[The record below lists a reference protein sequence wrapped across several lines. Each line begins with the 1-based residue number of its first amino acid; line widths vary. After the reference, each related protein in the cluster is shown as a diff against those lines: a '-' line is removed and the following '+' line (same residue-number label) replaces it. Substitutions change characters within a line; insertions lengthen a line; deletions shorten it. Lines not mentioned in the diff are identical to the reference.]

1 MNIRKNIDYSEMY
14 IAIDK
19 AMAQKLPQMELYAAI
34 GKAVSARS
42 EKGAAV
48 AAAEYLSANY
58 PDARGFSPRNLRRM
72 RELYRTYE
80 ATPSVLA
87 LAMQVG
93 WTQNVIILEADL
105 TMEEL
110 QWYLKAVLQ
119 FGWTKLELLDK
130 IENRGHE
137 ELVLDNGQEICDNDK
152 NGDEEK
158 NENPI
163 MTAAK
168 CLLRRFRQRITVQR
182 CRGKPKR
189 GVVPWPIMWLPIFME
204 KRVAFMR
211 C

>member
-1 MNIRKNIDYSEMY
+1 MNIRKQIDYSEMY
-14 IAIDK
+14 TAIDK
-19 AMAQKLPQMELYAAI
+19 AMAQTLPQMELYAAI

-48 AAAEYLSANY
+48 AAAEYLNANY

-72 RELYRTYE
+72 RDFYRTYE
-80 ATPSVLA
+80 ADPTVLA
-87 LAMQVG
+87 LAMRVG
-93 WTQNVIILEADL
+93 WTQNVVILEADL
-105 TMEEL
+105 TMEER

-119 FGWTKLELLDK
+119 FGWSKLELIEK
-130 IENRGHE
+130 IENRSHE
-137 ELVLDNGQEICDNDK
+137 EIVLDNGQEICDNDK

-158 NENPI
+158 TDSPI
-163 MTAAK
+163 MTVVK
-168 CLLRRFRQRITVQR
+168 CLLRQFRQKNPLQR

-204 KRVAFMR
+204 KRIAFMR

>member
-19 AMAQKLPQMELYAAI
+19 AMEQNLPQMELYAAI

-48 AAAEYLSANY
+48 AAAEYLNARY

-72 RELYRTYE
+72 REFYRAYE
-80 ATPSVLA
+80 AAPSVLA

-93 WTQNVIILEADL
+93 WTQNVTILEAGL
-105 TMEEL
+105 TMEER

-119 FGWTKLELLDK
+119 FVWTKLELLNK
-130 IENRGHE
+130 IENRAHE

-158 NENPI
+158 NESPI
-163 MTAAK
+163 MTAVK
-168 CLLRRFRQRITVQR
+168 CLHRRFRQRIPVQR

-204 KRVAFMR
+204 KRIAFMR

>member
-14 IAIDK
+14 ISIDK
-19 AMAQKLPQMELYAAI
+19 AMKQNLPQMELYAAI
-34 GKAVSARS
+34 GKAVGARS

-72 RELYRTYE
+72 REFYHVYE
-80 ATPSVLA
+80 AAPSVLA

-105 TMEEL
+105 TVEERH
-110 QWYLKAVLQ
+110 WYLKAVLR
-119 FGWTKLELLDK
+119 FGWSKLELIDK
-130 IENRGHE
+130 IKNKVHE
-137 ELVLDNGQEICDNDK
+137 EIVLDNGQEICDNDK

-158 NENPI
+158 TENPI
-163 MTAAK
+163 MTAVK
-168 CLLRRFRQRITVQR
+168 CLFCRCRQRIPVQR

-189 GVVPWPIMWLPIFME
+189 GVVPWPTMWLPIFME
-204 KRVAFMR
+204 KRIAFMR